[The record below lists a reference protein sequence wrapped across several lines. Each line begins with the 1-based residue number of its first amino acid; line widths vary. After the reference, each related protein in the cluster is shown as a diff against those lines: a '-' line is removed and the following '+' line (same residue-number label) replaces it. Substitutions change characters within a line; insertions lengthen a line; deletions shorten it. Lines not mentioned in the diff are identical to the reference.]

1 VKIIAFLSGVIFAI
15 GLAVSGMT
23 QPSKVLG
30 FLDLGGGWDPSL
42 ALVMV
47 SAIGGTALAWRWLA
61 TRRRPLLGGELPEPA
76 KKLEPRVLAAEA
88 IFGIG
93 WGLAGYCP
101 GPAVASVLVSRSALT
116 LVVSMLL
123 GIALYEGLR
132 KRG

>member
-1 VKIIAFLSGVIFAI
+1 VKIIGFLSGVIFAI

-23 QPSKVLG
+23 QPAKVLG
-30 FLDLGGGWDPSL
+30 FLDVGGNWDPSL
-42 ALVMV
+42 ALVML
-47 SAIGGTALAWRWLA
+47 SAIGGTWLAWRWLA
-61 TRRRPLLGGELPEPA
+61 RRRRPLLGGELPEPA
-76 KKLEPRVLAAEA
+76 QKLEPRVLAGAA

-132 KRG
+132 KRS